1 MSPMDQQNLP
11 GMHSATPSPL
21 WWQKMQVQVRALP
34 VKAWLVLGLFLVAAL
49 FMGLHTAFAAKDS
62 ILHVKVQH
70 GFRSALLSVWI
81 DGELAYSSK
90 LTGAMKKKLGLIPDS
105 VQGNLA
111 QTIPL
116 PSGNRELRIRVETP
130 DGSVQEQTVSAKF
143 VRNGERTLVVIAR
156 RTDFSMNW
164 QDLPVQVAESASTL
178 GWMARYT
185 STLLLTAAGS
195 IISAIT
201 GYAIRELP
209 KQIGSRQAETPK
221 A

>member
-1 MSPMDQQNLP
+1 MDQQNLP
-11 GMHSATPSPL
+11 GMNSDTPSPL
-21 WWQKMQVQVRALP
+21 WWQKIQVQVRALP
-34 VKAWLVLGLFLVAAL
+34 VKAWIVLGLFLVAAL

-62 ILHVKVQH
+62 ILHLKVQH

-81 DGELAYSSK
+81 DGELTYSSK
-90 LTGAMKKKLGLIPDS
+90 LTGSMKKKLGLIPDS

-111 QTIPL
+111 QTISL

-130 DGSVQEQTVSAKF
+130 DGSVQEQTVGAEF

>member
-1 MSPMDQQNLP
+1 MDQQSLP
-11 GMHSATPSPL
+11 GMQPPAPKPL
-21 WWQKMQVQVRALP
+21 WWRKIQVQARALP
-34 VKAWLVLGLFLVAAL
+34 MKAWIVLGLFLVAAL

-62 ILHVKVQH
+62 TLHLKVQH

-81 DGELAYSSK
+81 DGDLAYSSK
-90 LTGAMKKKLGLIPDS
+90 LTGAMKKKLGLIPES
-105 VQGNLA
+105 VQGNLS

-116 PSGNRELRIRVETP
+116 PSGTRELRVRVETP
-130 DGSVQEQTVSAKF
+130 DGSVQEQTITAEFVS
-143 VRNGERTLVVIAR
+143 NGERTLFVIAK

-164 QDLPVQVAESASTL
+164 QDLPVPVAESASVL

-185 STLLLTAAGS
+185 GTLLITAAGS
-195 IISAIT
+195 IISALT

-209 KQIGSRQAETPK
+209 KQIGSRQVETPK